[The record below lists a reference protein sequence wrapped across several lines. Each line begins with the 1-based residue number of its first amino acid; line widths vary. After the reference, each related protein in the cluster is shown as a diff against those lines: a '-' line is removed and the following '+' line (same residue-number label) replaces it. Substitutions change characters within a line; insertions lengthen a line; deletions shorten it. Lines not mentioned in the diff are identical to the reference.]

1 MKQCVEV
8 CFVSGFF
15 FFLTGLLST
24 AGHDVEL
31 LDVGMFV
38 FLWKLVIYLKHCTS
52 NCQKESLK
60 KLDGFKMV
68 EVQLV
73 V

>member
-1 MKQCVEV
+1 MKYV
-8 CFVSGFF
+8 FF
-15 FFLTGLLST
+15 QAFLIGLLST
-24 AGHDVEL
+24 VDQDVEL

-38 FLWKLVIYLKHCTS
+38 FLWKLVISLKHFIGNS
-52 NCQKESLK
+52 QKESL

-68 EVQLV
+68 EVQRV

>member
-1 MKQCVEV
+1 MGQ
-8 CFVSGFF
+8 
-15 FFLTGLLST
+15 
-24 AGHDVEL
+24 DVEL

-38 FLWKLVIYLKHCTS
+38 FLWKLVISLKHFIGNS
-52 NCQKESLK
+52 QKESL

-68 EVQLV
+68 GVQRV